1 MTDIQ
6 ATDVVVPTPS
16 RRHSPTLAR
25 YLSAFRTTRGVV
37 GLVLLGL
44 LVVPALLAPVLFPGG
59 YDEQGRSALKGVS
72 GAHWF
77 GLDEFGRDILARS
90 VYGLRMDL
98 SLIFLAVPA
107 SMIIGMLLGLSGAIH
122 PWLGAAMQRLFDVVI
137 GFPSVLLGICL
148 VAVLGPGWLA
158 LFLTILVAGMPT
170 AGRLAG
176 GAWLAQQ
183 SREYVL
189 AARVLGVSKWHLLTR
204 HVIPNAT
211 DAIVVNGAIW
221 MVAGVYIEAGLSIVG
236 LGVQPPTPSLG
247 VLLNN
252 GLRFVTQSP
261 TYVIGPAL
269 ILLVLALAFS
279 LISDALNGAVNK

>member
-1 MTDIQ
+1 MTDMTV
-6 ATDVVVPTPS
+6 ADVPVT
-16 RRHSPTLAR
+16 RRINPTLAR
-25 YLSAFRTTRGVV
+25 YLSAFRTPRGVI
-37 GLVLLGL
+37 GLVMLAI
-44 LVVPALLAPVLFPGG
+44 LVVPALLAPVLFPDG
-59 YDEQGRSALKGVS
+59 YDKQGRGALAGMS
-72 GAHWF
+72 GAHLF
-77 GLDEFGRDILARS
+77 GVDEFGRDILARS

-98 SLIFLAVPA
+98 SLIFLAVPVA
-107 SMIIGMLLGLSGAIH
+107 MIVGMLLGLSGAIH
-122 PWLGAAMQRLFDVVI
+122 PWLGAGFQRLFDVII

-148 VAVLGPGWLA
+148 VAVLGPGWLP
-158 LFLTILVAGMPT
+158 LFLTITIAGMPT
-170 AGRLAG
+170 AGRLARS
-176 GAWLAQQ
+176 AWLAQQ

-189 AARVLGVSKWHLLTR
+189 AARVLGVTRRQLLTR

-211 DAIVVNGAIW
+211 DAIVVNGAVW

-269 ILLVLALAFS
+269 ILLLLALSFS
-279 LISDALNGAVNK
+279 LISDALNEAVNK

>member
-6 ATDVVVPTPS
+6 VTDVVVPTPG

-137 GFPSVLLGICL
+137 GFPSVLLGKI
-148 VAVLGPGWLA
+148 
-158 LFLTILVAGMPT
+158 
-170 AGRLAG
+170 GRA
-176 GAWLAQQ
+176 
-183 SREYVL
+183 
-189 AARVLGVSKWHLLTR
+189 
-204 HVIPNAT
+204 HV
-211 DAIVVNGAIW
+211 
-221 MVAGVYIEAGLSIVG
+221 
-236 LGVQPPTPSLG
+236 
-247 VLLNN
+247 
-252 GLRFVTQSP
+252 
-261 TYVIGPAL
+261 
-269 ILLVLALAFS
+269 
-279 LISDALNGAVNK
+279 